1 MKVLGIITARGGSKS
16 IPRKNIKP
24 LLGKPLIAWA
34 IETLKK
40 SDVCNRV
47 VVSTD
52 DKEIAEVARKYGAE
66 VPFMRPAELAQDH
79 TPTLPVIQH
88 AVAWLKEHENYKPDY
103 VILLEPTSVGK
114 RPFHVRGVL
123 DMLIKTGADSVF
135 TISELAP
142 DFNPYWQLVLDAK
155 GRVAPFTGGAM
166 KNVIKRRQDLP
177 VKTYM
182 WDSAVFAFK
191 PELLFA
197 VDPSFYGDD
206 ARGFITEQK
215 YVIDIDTPEDW
226 ETAERKLKIIL
237 QSENEKT
244 A

>member
-1 MKVLGIITARGGSKS
+1 MKVLGIITASGGSKS

-24 LLGKPLIAWA
+24 LFGKPLVALA
-34 IETLKK
+34 IETLQK
-40 SDVCNRV
+40 SEVCDRV

-66 VPFMRPAELAQDH
+66 VPFMRPVELAQDT

-88 AVAWLKEHENYKPDY
+88 AVTWLKEHENYWPDY

-123 DMLIKTGADSVF
+123 DLLIKTGADAVF
-135 TISELAP
+135 TIAELAA
-142 DFNPYWQLVLDAK
+142 DFNPYWQLILSPDGKVL
-155 GRVAPFTGGAM
+155 PFTGSSM

-191 PELLFA
+191 PDLLFTKE
-197 VDPSFYGDD
+197 PSFYGDD
-206 ARGFITEQK
+206 PRGYVTEQK
-215 YVIDIDTPEDW
+215 YVIDIDTSEDW
-226 ETAERKLKIIL
+226 EAAERKLKIIL
-237 QSENEKT
+237 DDESR
-244 A
+244 